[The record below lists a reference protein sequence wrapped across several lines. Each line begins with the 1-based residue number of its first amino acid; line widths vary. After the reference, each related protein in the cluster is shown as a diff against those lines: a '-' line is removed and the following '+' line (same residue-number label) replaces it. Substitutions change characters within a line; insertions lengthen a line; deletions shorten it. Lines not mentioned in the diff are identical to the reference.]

1 MTLISKAVAITLMF
15 GGLATAL
22 SSQTHSVLPGTSVRP
37 ADNSTLHQHHMAATP
52 ASTASASAKNYSVT
66 DEKSMPPDVTLMDRR
81 GKPVRLSAL
90 LQQPRPVLLEF
101 IFTTCATICPLLT
114 ATFSQAQKDVARI
127 SPDYLMISISIDPE
141 YDTPARL
148 DEYARRYHP
157 ADNWLFLTGK
167 KKDIFQVLKSFDA
180 LFQSDNKMYHR
191 PYMFLRA
198 RSGDTWRRLEG
209 FPKTSDL
216 IHEYREV
223 VTSPGGAGKEAF

>member
-1 MTLISKAVAITLMF
+1 MISRLKAVAVALLL
-15 GGLATAL
+15 GSLATAL
-22 SSQTHSVLPGTSVRP
+22 SSQTGPIPPDASVRP

-52 ASTASASAKNYSVT
+52 ASTASASAKKYRVT
-66 DEKSMPPDVTLMDRR
+66 EEKCVPPDVTLTDSKGRS
-81 GKPVRLSAL
+81 VRLSAL
-90 LQQPRPVLLEF
+90 LQRPRPVLVEF
-101 IFTTCATICPLLT
+101 IFTTCTTICPLLS

-141 YDTPARL
+141 YDTPTRL

-157 ADNWLFLTGK
+157 ADNWLFLTGRK
-167 KKDIFQVLKSFDA
+167 QDIFQVLKSFDA

-209 FPKTSDL
+209 FPRSSDL
-216 IHEYREV
+216 VHEYQEM
-223 VTSPGGAGKEAF
+223 VTSSGGTGKEAF

>member
-1 MTLISKAVAITLMF
+1 MMTLTSKAIAISLIL

-22 SSQTHSVLPGTSVRP
+22 HSQTRPSRPGASDRP
-37 ADNSTLHQHHMAATP
+37 ADNSTLHQHHMAP
-52 ASTASASAKNYSVT
+52 ASTASTSAKNYSVT
-66 DEKSMPPDVTLMDRR
+66 EKKCVPPDVTLTDSK
-81 GKPVRLSAL
+81 GKSVRLSAL
-90 LQQPRPVLLEF
+90 LQRPRPVLVEF
-101 IFTTCATICPLLT
+101 IFTTCTTICPLLS
-114 ATFSQAQKDVARI
+114 ATFAQAQKDVAKI

-157 ADNWLFLTGK
+157 AGNWLFLTGK
-167 KKDIFQVLKSFDA
+167 KSDIYQVLKSFNA

-209 FPKTSDL
+209 FPRSSDL
-216 IHEYREV
+216 VHEYQEM
-223 VTSPGGAGKEAF
+223 VTSSGGSGKEAF